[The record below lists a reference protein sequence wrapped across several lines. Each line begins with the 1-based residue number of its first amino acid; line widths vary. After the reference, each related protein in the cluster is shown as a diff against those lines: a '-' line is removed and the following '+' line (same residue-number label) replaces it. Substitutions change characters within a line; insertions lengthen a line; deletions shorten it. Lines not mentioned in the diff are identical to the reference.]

1 MKKLKDIKTE
11 MELLMATNGGNESSI
26 NAARKRLQ
34 FLSVCKNYLETKP
47 TEDFLLQEKER
58 IKKRISLLEE
68 WFPAYKGISTDQ
80 RKWRAEYNKETGV
93 GTLKTQL
100 KTINFLLN

>member
-11 MELLMATNGGNESSI
+11 MELLMTTNGGNESSI
-26 NAARKRLQ
+26 NAARKRIQ
-34 FLSVCKNYLETKP
+34 FLNTCKNYLESEPTK
-47 TEDFLLQEKER
+47 EFLLQEKDR
-58 IKKRISLLEE
+58 IKKRITLLEE